1 MAQVTLR
8 KVVKMYDEV
17 QAVRGIDLEVSASD
31 RYPFLLS
38 LLYLW

>member
-17 QAVRGIDLEVSASD
+17 QAVRGIDIDITVN
-31 RYPFLLS
+31 
-38 LLYLW
+38 